1 MDLSYRSSRIQIYVK
16 SLPFNHLSYLS
27 QTFVQYKTLLED
39 WSNYIDKLYEN
50 DHDTSFTPDMESNIF
65 VDFTRLINV
74 DMKTFIIAMAGNFH
88 TRQRVHEIF
97 VWWLSSL
104 FFYCYFFTTA
114 SWIFRRQ
121 QISLMLYVCMS
132 FDDLLNFEAQIL
144 CNICFLLTEKG
155 NVLLVKQRS

>member
-1 MDLSYRSSRIQIYVK
+1 M

-39 WSNYIDKLYEN
+39 WSNYVDKLYED

-88 TRQRVHEIF
+88 TRQSVHTIF
-97 VWWLSSL
+97 VW
-104 FFYCYFFTTA
+104 
-114 SWIFRRQ
+114 
-121 QISLMLYVCMS
+121 
-132 FDDLLNFEAQIL
+132 
-144 CNICFLLTEKG
+144 
-155 NVLLVKQRS
+155 

>member
-1 MDLSYRSSRIQIYVK
+1 M

-39 WSNYIDKLYEN
+39 WSNYIDKLYE
-50 DHDTSFTPDMESNIF
+50 DDLDTSFTPDMESNIF

-88 TRQRVHEIF
+88 TRQRVNAIF

-104 FFYCYFFTTA
+104 FFLLLLFYYCIINFWEATNK
-114 SWIFRRQ
+114 SHV
-121 QISLMLYVCMS
+121 VCMYVIRW
-132 FDDLLNFEAQIL
+132 FAEFWIL
-144 CNICFLLTEKG
+144 KHKYYVIF
-155 NVLLVKQRS
+155 VFF

>member
-1 MDLSYRSSRIQIYVK
+1 M

-50 DHDTSFTPDMESNIF
+50 DHDASFTPDMESNIF

-88 TRQRVHEIF
+88 TRQRVHAIF
-97 VWWLSSL
+97 VW
-104 FFYCYFFTTA
+104 
-114 SWIFRRQ
+114 
-121 QISLMLYVCMS
+121 
-132 FDDLLNFEAQIL
+132 
-144 CNICFLLTEKG
+144 
-155 NVLLVKQRS
+155 

>member
-1 MDLSYRSSRIQIYVK
+1 M

-74 DMKTFIIAMAGNFH
+74 DMKTFIIAMAGNCH
-88 TRQRVHEIF
+88 TRQ
-97 VWWLSSL
+97 
-104 FFYCYFFTTA
+104 
-114 SWIFRRQ
+114 
-121 QISLMLYVCMS
+121 
-132 FDDLLNFEAQIL
+132 
-144 CNICFLLTEKG
+144 
-155 NVLLVKQRS
+155 KQRPCTFGQSIWYTNCPVNFSFFW

>member
-1 MDLSYRSSRIQIYVK
+1 MFVLRNLSYRLSRIQIYVIT
-16 SLPFNHLSYLS
+16 LNHLSYLS

-50 DHDTSFTPDMESNIF
+50 DHDASFTPDMESNIF

-97 VWWLSSL
+97 VW
-104 FFYCYFFTTA
+104 
-114 SWIFRRQ
+114 
-121 QISLMLYVCMS
+121 
-132 FDDLLNFEAQIL
+132 
-144 CNICFLLTEKG
+144 
-155 NVLLVKQRS
+155 